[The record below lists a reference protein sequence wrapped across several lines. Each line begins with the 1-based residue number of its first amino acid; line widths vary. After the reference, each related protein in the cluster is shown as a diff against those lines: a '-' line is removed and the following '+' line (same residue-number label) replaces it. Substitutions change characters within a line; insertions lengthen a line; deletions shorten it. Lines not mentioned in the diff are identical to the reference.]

1 MRPAVMPASA
11 LFSLIRS
18 GVDNAHYA
26 GAVVR
31 TYAVSLAIGL
41 LGKDVAQA
49 VLVALL
55 PVKSSRSRKIVG
67 VFANAIA
74 SLIEA
79 A

>member
-1 MRPAVMPASA
+1 M
-11 LFSLIRS
+11 
-18 GVDNAHYA
+18 DNAHYA

-31 TYAVSLAIGL
+31 TYAVSLAIGV

-55 PVKSSRSRKIVG
+55 PVKSSRSRKLVG

>member
-1 MRPAVMPASA
+1 M
-11 LFSLIRS
+11 
-18 GVDNAHYA
+18 DNAHYA

-31 TYAVSLAIGL
+31 TYAVSLAIGV
-41 LGKDVAQA
+41 LGKDVAHA

-55 PVKSSRSRKIVG
+55 PVKSSRSRKLVG